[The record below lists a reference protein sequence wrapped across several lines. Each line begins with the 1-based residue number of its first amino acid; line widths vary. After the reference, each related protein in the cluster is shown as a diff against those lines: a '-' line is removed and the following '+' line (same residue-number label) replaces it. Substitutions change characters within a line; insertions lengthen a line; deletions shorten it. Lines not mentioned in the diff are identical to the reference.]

1 MYFCNKGVER
11 HLILFD
17 KIKRYL
23 KFRKGAVTKYK
34 VHSPFVFDFIIQVL
48 EVKGEFYCYKSIELV
63 RSKQLLDNR
72 VIEVTDLGAGSK
84 KLDSNKRKVSEIA
97 KYSLKS
103 PKHAQVLFRI
113 ANYFQFKTILE
124 LGTSLGVTTS
134 YLAKADKRA
143 KIISFEG
150 CSNIAKIARQNFKTL
165 GINNVE
171 LIEGNFDDTFPNK
184 LRELDQVDA
193 IFFDGN
199 HRYEPT
205 MRYFHQA
212 LEKKHEQSVFI
223 FDDIYWS
230 DEMLKAWEEIKNHP
244 DVTLTIDLFQ
254 IGLVFFKQDIEKQHF
269 KLLF

>member
-34 VHSPFVFDFIIQVL
+34 VHSPFVYDYITQVL
-48 EVKGEFYCYKSIELV
+48 EVKGVFYCYKSIELV
-63 RSKQLLDNR
+63 RSKQLIDNR

-84 KLDSNKRKVSEIA
+84 KMHSTKRKISDIA
-97 KYSLKS
+97 KLSLKS
-103 PKHAQVLFRI
+103 TKYAQILFRT
-113 ANYFQFKTILE
+113 ANYFQFQTVLE
-124 LGTSLGVTTS
+124 LGTSLGITTS
-134 YLAKADKRA
+134 YFAKANKKS

-150 CSNIAKIARQNFKTL
+150 CPNIAKIALQNFKTL

-171 LIEGNFDDTFPNK
+171 LIEGNFDDTFPRK
-184 LRELDQVDA
+184 LRELDRIDSVY
-193 IFFDGN
+193 FDGN

-254 IGLVFFKQDIEKQHF
+254 IGLVFFKPDIEKQHF